1 MYIPFEELR
10 AESRVWVYQGTR
22 TLSASEEQTVTKLLH
37 SFCAQWAAHGQP
49 LKTSFK
55 IEKGQFIVMAVDED
69 FHNPSGC
76 SIDSSVGVLRHIQ
89 STIGVNF
96 LDRSVVPFLL
106 NNQVALV
113 PLTEIKSAF
122 ASGRLY
128 PNSITLNTLA
138 ATKSEFDLHWQIP
151 AEKSW
156 MVKYLPKTTLSQ

>member
-10 AESRVWVYQGTR
+10 AESRVWVYQGKR
-22 TLSASEEQTVTKLLH
+22 ALSASEHEAVSKILH
-37 SFCAQWAAHGQP
+37 SFCSQWAAHGQP

-55 IEKGQFIVMAVDED
+55 IEKAQFIVMAVDED

-76 SIDSSVGVLRHIQ
+76 SIDSSVGVLRQIQ
-89 STIGVNF
+89 SAIGVDF

-106 NNQVALV
+106 NNQVTLV
-113 PLTEIKSAF
+113 PLTEIKAAF
-122 ASGRLY
+122 TSGRL
-128 PNSITLNTLA
+128 PSNSITLNTLA
-138 ATKSEFDLHWQIP
+138 VTKSEFEIHWQIP